1 MKLFEYAVIYNP
13 TANEVKDGATSELVV
28 PVKTVLATTQQNAM
42 LLAARAIP
50 EKYLDKLDRLE
61 VAVRPF

>member
-13 TANEVKDGATSELVV
+13 KSKKEGDESKSELIV
-28 PVKTVLATTQQNAM
+28 PVTTVLAANKENAAM
-42 LLAARAIP
+42 VAARAIP
-50 EKYLDKLDRLE
+50 EKYIDKLDRIE